1 MQLFIIVLTIGLF
14 LLAAEIFLPGG
25 ILGILGGIA
34 LLGAVAAGF
43 AAFGLAVGMYIALAV
58 IIGGSAS
65 IFIWIKLFPRTR
77 VGQALTLQHT
87 QSSYKAA
94 DTDTRRTLVGKTGK
108 AAQICVR
115 QALCKLTVA
124 NTVLFRGMLVQR
136 QRRTSGKVDGNRIVV
151 RPSDGNTQCASAL
164 TYCRRLS

>member
-1 MQLFIIVLTIGLF
+1 VQLFIILLTIGLF

-34 LLGAVAAGF
+34 LLGAVAASF

-94 DTDTRRTLVGKTGK
+94 DTDTRRNLVGKTGK
-108 AAQICVR
+108 AVTDLRPAGIVQIDGRKYSV
-115 QALCKLTVA
+115 VSE
-124 NTVLFRGMLVQR
+124 GMLVQR
-136 QRRTSGKVDGNRIVV
+136 DSAVQVVKVDGNRIVV
-151 RPSDGNTQCASAL
+151 RPSDGKIPNAL
-164 TYCRRLS
+164 PL

>member
-1 MQLFIIVLTIGLF
+1 MQLFIILLTIGLF

-34 LLGAVAAGF
+34 LLGAVAASF

-94 DTDTRRTLVGKTGK
+94 DTDTRRNLAGKTGK
-108 AAQICVR
+108 AVTDLRPAGIVQIDGRKYSV
-115 QALCKLTVA
+115 VSE
-124 NTVLFRGMLVQR
+124 GMLVQR
-136 QRRTSGKVDGNRIVV
+136 DSAVQVVKVDGNRIVV
-151 RPSDGNTQCASAL
+151 RPSDDKITSNAVPL
-164 TYCRRLS
+164 

>member
-1 MQLFIIVLTIGLF
+1 MQLFIILLTIGLF

-94 DTDTRRTLVGKTGK
+94 DTDTRRNLVGKTGK
-108 AAQICVR
+108 AVTDLRPAGIVQIDGRKYSV
-115 QALCKLTVA
+115 VSE
-124 NTVLFRGMLVQR
+124 GMLVQR
-136 QRRTSGKVDGNRIVV
+136 DSAVQVVKVDGNRIVV
-151 RPSDGNTQCASAL
+151 RPSDGKIPNAL
-164 TYCRRLS
+164 PL